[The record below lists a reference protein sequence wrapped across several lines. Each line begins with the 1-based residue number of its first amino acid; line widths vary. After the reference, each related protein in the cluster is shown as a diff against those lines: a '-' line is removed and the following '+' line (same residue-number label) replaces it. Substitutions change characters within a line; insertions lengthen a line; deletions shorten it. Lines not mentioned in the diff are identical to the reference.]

1 MISVYSRQNED
12 GTFKAVV
19 VDNNYVNAEFQ
30 DGGWTRMD
38 VDGEGLTMLGW
49 SSDATNPG
57 IQLKGGELI
66 MPANVL

>member
-38 VDGEGLTMLGW
+38 VDAEGLTMLGW
-49 SSDATNPG
+49 SRDATTPG